1 MPTEPKTIMVA
12 GRTFS
17 TWMTLKQRI
26 FASVREP
33 RDQVIDYRFPGEVL
47 IDQHNCLGGNSRRIE
62 HLDAGDTE
70 MVRRFFEGLQR

>member
-47 IDQHNCLGGNSRRIE
+47 IDHHLCMGVDKRIE
-62 HLDAGDTE
+62 HLNSADTE
-70 MVRRFFEGLQR
+70 KVRRFFEDLQR